1 MLLAGPLFT
10 LKGATRRLVFVDFRQ
25 FNNGENPMNKKLISL
40 AVATAITAPAAAL
53 ADATFYGKAHMS
65 IDWFQIE
72 DQTEDL
78 YEGWALSR
86 GKIGKGNSRASR
98 LGVKGSEDLGA
109 GLKAIYQVEF
119 GIPLAGERDYNIING
134 DQGGLK
140 MRNTYVGLKGGF
152 GTILAG
158 RYDSPLKQSTVR
170 LELFNDTMADY
181 AGAVG
186 FDDNRF
192 DSTVAYLSPS
202 YGGFQLAAAIVP
214 GSSSSF
220 GDYINRESESLIA
233 GHSIAAAYQNGP
245 WHAGVAYEALDESL
259 SSDKAM
265 VNLANEAFEAGLI
278 DADDLADVNALHGNT
293 DDSTKWRAGVGVS
306 DWNNLYLSTLYE
318 HQKNANFYKD
328 TEADIWQAQAG
339 YSFGNNMVKAMYG
352 KRSMDSDSE
361 ADTQTWAFGL
371 DHAFSKR
378 TKAYALYT
386 NVDAEG
392 TDEGDWKGFSLG
404 MIHNF

>member
-1 MLLAGPLFT
+1 
-10 LKGATRRLVFVDFRQ
+10 
-25 FNNGENPMNKKLISL
+25 MNKKLISL
-40 AVATAITAPAAAL
+40 AVAAAITAPAAAL
-53 ADATFYGKAHMS
+53 ADVTLYGKAHMS
-65 IDWFQIE
+65 LDWFQIE
-72 DQTEDL
+72 DLTDDL
-78 YEGWALSR
+78 YKGWALNR
-86 GKIGKGNSRASR
+86 GKLGRGNSRASR

-119 GIPLAGERDYNIING
+119 GVPLANERDYNMING
-134 DQGGLK
+134 DQSGLR
-140 MRNTYVGLKGGF
+140 MRNTYVGLKGDF

-220 GDYINRESESLIA
+220 DSHINRESESLIA

-259 SSDKAM
+259 SGDKAT
-265 VNLANEAFEAGLI
+265 VNLATEDFELGLI
-278 DADDLADVNALHGNT
+278 DADELADVNALYGNT
-293 DDSTKWRAGVGVS
+293 DDFTKWRAGVGVH
-306 DWNNLYLSTLYE
+306 DWNNLYLSALYE
-318 HQKNANFYKD
+318 HQKNANFHKD
-328 TEADIWQAQAG
+328 AEADVWQAQAG

-352 KRSMDSDSE
+352 KRSIDSDSE
-361 ADTQTWAFGL
+361 TDTQAWAFGF

-378 TKAYALYT
+378 TKTYALYT
-386 NVDAEG
+386 NVDAKG

>member
-1 MLLAGPLFT
+1 MC
-10 LKGATRRLVFVDFRQ
+10 LVFVDFRQ
-25 FNNGENPMNKKLISL
+25 INNGENPMNKKLISL
-40 AVATAITAPAAAL
+40 AVAAAITAPAAAL
-53 ADATFYGKAHMS
+53 ADATLYGKAHMT
-65 IDWFQIE
+65 IDWFQIK
-72 DQTEDL
+72 DQTDD
-78 YEGWALSR
+78 YYKGWVLNR

-98 LGVKGSEDLGA
+98 LGLKGSEDLGG

-119 GIPLAGERDYNIING
+119 GIPLANERDHNITNG
-134 DQGGLK
+134 DHGGLR
-140 MRNTYVGLKGGF
+140 MRNTYIGLKGDF

-202 YGGFQLAAAIVP
+202 YSGFQLAAAIVP
-214 GSSSSF
+214 GSASSF
-220 GDYINRESESLIA
+220 NHHLNRQSEGLIA

-245 WHAGVAYEALDESL
+245 WHVGVAYEALDEEL
-259 SSDKAM
+259 SGDKAI
-265 VNLANEAFEAGLI
+265 VNLAEEDLRAGLI
-278 DADDLADVNALHGNT
+278 DADELADINALHGNT
-293 DDSTKWRAGVGVS
+293 DDFTKWRAGVGVS
-306 DWNNLYLSTLYE
+306 DWNNLYLSALYE
-318 HQKNANFYKD
+318 HQKNAHFHKD
-328 TEADIWQAQAG
+328 VEADVWQTQAG

-352 KRSMDSDSE
+352 KRSLDSDSNSE

-386 NVDAEG
+386 NVDAKD

-404 MIHNF
+404 MIHDF